1 MANFR
6 PIDRD
11 IPLTLPLSLQDWLP
25 EGHLA
30 RYIVEVVEALDLS
43 VLVQAYSGRGS
54 PPDHP
59 AMMLSLL
66 IYGYATGGYSSRQIE
81 LATDDSV
88 AFRFIACNQ
97 HPDHDSLATF
107 RRRFRAEFE
116 AVFIQVLE
124 VARANQL
131 SRFGRVSLDGT
142 KIHANASRHSAL
154 SYGHAETIEAQ
165 LKAEVQ
171 DLLAL
176 AEQADGRNVPPGMS
190 VPEELKRRDA
200 RLAAIAEAK
209 RQIEARAAERFAREQ
224 AAYEAKLAARAAKA
238 AARGR
243 KPGGKAPKAPS
254 PEPRADDQ
262 INLTDDESRILHVAG
277 GGFEQCDN
285 AQAVVDTESM
295 LVMVAQVTQAAND
308 QEQVA
313 PMVERLQALPEGL
326 NQPKE
331 CLADNGYFSER
342 NVEVCENAEI
352 VPLIAMKRGEHYP

>member
-30 RYIVEVVEALDLS
+30 RSVVEVVEALDLS

-66 IYGYATGGYSSRQIE
+66 IDGYATGGYSSRRIE
-81 LATDDSV
+81 LATFDSV
-88 AFRFIACNQ
+88 AFRFIACHR

-107 RRRFRAEFE
+107 RRRFRTEFE
-116 AVFIQVLE
+116 AGFVPVLE

-190 VPEELKRRDA
+190 VPEDLKRRDA

-224 AAYEAKLAARAAKA
+224 GAYEAKLAARAAKA
-238 AARGR
+238 AARWQ
-243 KPGGKAPKAPS
+243 S
-254 PEPRADDQ
+254 PQGPLARTARRGPDQ
-262 INLTDDESRILHVAG
+262 PHR
-277 GGFEQCDN
+277 
-285 AQAVVDTESM
+285 
-295 LVMVAQVTQAAND
+295 
-308 QEQVA
+308 
-313 PMVERLQALPEGL
+313 
-326 NQPKE
+326 
-331 CLADNGYFSER
+331 
-342 NVEVCENAEI
+342 
-352 VPLIAMKRGEHYP
+352 